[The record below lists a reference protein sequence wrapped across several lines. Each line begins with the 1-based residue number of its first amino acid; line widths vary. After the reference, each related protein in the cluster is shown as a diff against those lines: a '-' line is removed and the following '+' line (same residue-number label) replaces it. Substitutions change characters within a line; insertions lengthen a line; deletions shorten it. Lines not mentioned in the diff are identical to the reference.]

1 METQAALEFLRK
13 LVTGGGKIVSTNDL
27 TVFEIS
33 SARAEDRLFVDENG
47 FGFVYFPV
55 YSTK

>member
-1 METQAALEFLRK
+1 MENESALNFLRK
-13 LVTGGGKIVSTNDL
+13 LVTGGGRIVSTNDL

-33 SARAEDRLFVDENG
+33 TARAEDRLFVDEKG

-55 YSTK
+55 YFAK